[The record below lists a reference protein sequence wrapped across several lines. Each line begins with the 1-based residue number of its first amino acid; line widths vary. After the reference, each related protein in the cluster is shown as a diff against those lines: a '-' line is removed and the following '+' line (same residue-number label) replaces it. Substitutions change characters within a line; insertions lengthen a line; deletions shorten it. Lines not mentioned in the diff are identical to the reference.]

1 MFLGQYQHNID
12 SKGRLTIPAR
22 FRELLIAEGAYVT
35 QGFDNNLM
43 VLTVPTFAQIYQR
56 VNRMSMTDPMA
67 RLLKRLIFSNADRVD
82 VDKVGRIL
90 IPQFLRD
97 AVELDGEAVI
107 VGVGDYFE
115 IWSTNMWQDQIAQ
128 LKDVE
133 ANAQRFMALDLSP
146 GM

>member
-22 FRELLIAEGAYVT
+22 FRELLAAEGAYIT
-35 QGFDNNLM
+35 QGFDNNLL
-43 VLTVPTFAQIYQR
+43 VLTVSSFKQISRR
-56 VNRMSMTDPMA
+56 VNQMSMTDPMA
-67 RLLKRLIFSNADRVD
+67 RLLKRLIFSGADLVV

-90 IPQFLRD
+90 IPQFLRE
-97 AVELDGEAVI
+97 AAALDGEAMI

-115 IWSTNMWQDQIAQ
+115 IWSPDMWQEQVSQ

-133 ANAQRFMALDLSP
+133 ANAQRFMTLDLAP
-146 GM
+146 GV

>member
-22 FRELLIAEGAYVT
+22 FRELLVAEGAYVT
-35 QGFDNNLM
+35 QGFDKNLM
-43 VLTVPTFAQIYQR
+43 VLTVPSFNQIYQR

-67 RLLKRLIFSNADRVD
+67 RLLKRLIFSGADRVD

-90 IPQFLRD
+90 IQQFLRE
-97 AVELDGEAVI
+97 AAALDTEAVI

-115 IWSTNMWQDQIAQ
+115 IWSPTIWEEQLTQ

-133 ANAQRFMALDLSP
+133 ANAQRFMTLELSP
-146 GM
+146 GV